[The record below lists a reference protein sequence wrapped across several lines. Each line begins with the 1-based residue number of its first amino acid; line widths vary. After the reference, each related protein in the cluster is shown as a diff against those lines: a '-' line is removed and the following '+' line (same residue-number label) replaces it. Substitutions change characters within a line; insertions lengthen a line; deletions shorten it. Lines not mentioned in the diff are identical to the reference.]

1 MQRLSSLW
9 TTRKGDWLPFTF
21 HWNLRHQMWKWRRLE
36 FLERL
41 NPLKGSWKVCGET
54 QLSGW
59 WGRPEF
65 QEAFPKAFRTFS
77 SSHNRWSYFKQATPR
92 WMQGNRCE
100 NVLWGW
106 LGSEEGA
113 YTLHWQAELPGGLG
127 GLGGPGTPRTF
138 LNNWLE
144 PFAYMQYMYI
154 QCQSRLIYRLGRYL
168 KSKGMETCMKGPGSV
183 WCLQIWPNLERVKEG
198 GIEGKMISC
207 HAVKCWAGAVPR
219 EQGAA
224 AV

>member
-144 PFAYMQYMYI
+144 PFAHMQYMYI
-154 QCQSRLIYRLGRYL
+154 QCQRRLITWSSFWLRCGTQIPIDVDIGTI
-168 KSKGMETCMKGPGSV
+168 SQIKGNGDMHEGS
-183 WCLQIWPNLERVKEG
+183 R
-198 GIEGKMISC
+198 
-207 HAVKCWAGAVPR
+207 KCA
-219 EQGAA
+219 EQFLFLL
-224 AV
+224 